1 MKRNVFYGALLVLL
15 LGFLVRENRL
25 IHIPKQVEKTE
36 ESAEW
41 QPEWYEQMAE
51 EINDSPIT
59 LEVDGTMV
67 DPQLGSL
74 RMSQDGQFMIP
85 YGMLPDALSCAA
97 LLYDGNRLVMERGNT
112 HAEMTVGSPELLL
125 GEESQTI
132 AAPPE
137 WENGILYVPLEAVT
151 EVFSYEENWDAEN
164 RKMELTGSE
173 DPATFLPESYD
184 YRKAGRAPAV
194 KNQGSL
200 GTCWAFASVMALE
213 SRVRPEW
220 NVSFS

>member
-125 GEESQTI
+125 GEARSLSIVSVALGVGYGMGANTGVLAHAPQAVQLI
-132 AAPPE
+132 FGGSGIVPAAMVA
-137 WENGILYVPLEAVT
+137 ILL
-151 EVFSYEENWDAEN
+151 NI
-164 RKMELTGSE
+164 L
-173 DPATFLPESYD
+173 LPKETAA
-184 YRKAGRAPAV
+184 K
-194 KNQGSL
+194 
-200 GTCWAFASVMALE
+200 
-213 SRVRPEW
+213 
-220 NVSFS
+220 